1 MKRSNNYL
9 WKSLMVLASALAL
22 SANLAATGATVTSS
36 SDAKVL
42 EKARVGSGFGFTVNG
57 FRNYDVTEQTQ
68 WYVDGELQPT
78 MPNVDQFGKGMR
90 VNVTINDAQTEAA
103 EDGQAQ
109 VVMIESALRGP
120 ITQAASAAAALRVL
134 GQPITVNANTVFVN
148 VPGNT
153 VSNLTVG
160 QLLGVFGHI
169 DSNNSF
175 VATRLELRQ
184 NALVWRITGFST
196 AAAASTVTIGNQT
209 VSTTGL
215 VLENC
220 ANPIPAA
227 QYMEVRA
234 DAQANFAA
242 GQTLT
247 TANRIRCGTPF
258 APGAIGSPGVA
269 DGLIS
274 SVESDTQFKMSNL
287 TINHG
292 ATTLFRN
299 GTVEDIDVGVRVE
312 VEGLF
317 SAANTIDAKKIRFIY
332 PQVRFEAPVTT
343 ADIVNGVSIKVLGN
357 TLKLTPQTRD
367 EDGVGANGV
376 TATTQVRVRG
386 YVDIA
391 GMLFATRIENRGT
404 PRPNRFRAMGPANT
418 IAAPNFKIF
427 GLNINTATSTFV
439 DAQENPITA
448 AQFFAGLSVG
458 RAASIEDA
466 TFDAATNT
474 LTGGTVGFEDD
485 VLPTSINRQKSFAV
499 STISGVISGAPSEEV
514 LVNGFE

>member
-1 MKRSNNYL
+1 MKHGRNFF
-9 WKSLMVLASALAL
+9 WQCLAIL
-22 SANLAATGATVTSS
+22 STTLLIGAPAGAAATHE
-36 SDAKVL
+36 DAKAL
-42 EKARVGSGFGFTVNG
+42 DKARVGSGFGFAVNE
-57 FRNYDVTEQTQ
+57 FRNYDITERTQ
-68 WYVDGELQPT
+68 WFIDGELQQR
-78 MPNVDQFGKGMR
+78 MPNVDEFAKGMR
-90 VNVTINDAQTEAA
+90 VNITVANTDTDSAESGEA
-103 EDGQAQ
+103 ET
-109 VVMIESALRGP
+109 VMIESAVRGP
-120 ITQAASAAAALRVL
+120 ITQAASATAAVRVL
-134 GQPITVNANTVFVN
+134 GQPITVNANTVFIN

-160 QLLGVFGHI
+160 QLLGVFGHV

-184 NALVWRITGFST
+184 NAPEWRITGFST
-196 AAAASTVTIGNQT
+196 GFSATANTVTIGNQV
-209 VSTTGL
+209 VSTSGL

-227 QYMEVRA
+227 QYIEVRA
-234 DAQANFAA
+234 AAQANFTA
-242 GQTLT
+242 GQTLS

-274 SVESDTQFKMSNL
+274 AVVSDTQFKMTNL

-292 ATTLFRN
+292 AMTLFRN

-332 PQVRFEAPVTT
+332 PQVRFEAPVSP
-343 ADIVNGVSIKVLGN
+343 ADVVNGVSIKVLGN

-367 EDGVGANGV
+367 EDGIGANGL

-391 GMLFATRIENRGT
+391 GNLFATRIEDRGA

-418 IAAPNFKIF
+418 IAAPNFKVF
-427 GLNINTATSTFV
+427 ALNISTATSSFV

-448 AQFFAGLSVG
+448 AQFFAGLTAG
-458 RAASIEDA
+458 RVASIEDA
-466 TFDAATNT
+466 TYNATTNT
-474 LTGGTVGFEDD
+474 LSGGTVGFEDD
-485 VLPTSINRQKSFAV
+485 VLPTRANAQNNVGV
-499 STISGVISGAPSEEV
+499 STVSGVISGAPTEEV
-514 LVNGFE
+514 LINGFE